1 MFRGEDVN
9 LVPVITR
16 KTNIKLGVVGGF
28 TRLIMK
34 TKYVCHGLISPQVN
48 FHNNQMV
55 GTVNFFAKNCRW
67 EKEPFRGWSKLKGT
81 WHGERKLTIT
91 NKFGLQENKAPRAL
105 KSFSDSNNFCVLL
118 LDKTS
123 PLTILR

>member
-34 TKYVCHGLISPQVN
+34 TKYVCHGLIALLKMNIQCLI
-48 FHNNQMV
+48 FCYE
-55 GTVNFFAKNCRW
+55 TF
-67 EKEPFRGWSKLKGT
+67 KEIVWQF
-81 WHGERKLTIT
+81 
-91 NKFGLQENKAPRAL
+91 Q
-105 KSFSDSNNFCVLL
+105 
-118 LDKTS
+118 KTS
-123 PLTILR
+123 NINCMIPVQTSRTMKYTRQNSRFTPHQKVDGSKRCMF